1 MLQAVRQPLLE
12 EARLSPTLLSD
23 LAGLEQYVA
32 ESYDARSFCELLQN
46 ADDANASR
54 FLIERVGNYLFVA
67 NDGKEFTQSDFESLC
82 RSAASTKR
90 RGSSIGY
97 RGIGF
102 KSVVS
107 FAQKVYIF
115 SGELAAEFS
124 RERTSQDVPEASRV
138 PLIRIPHPVEPGI
151 YQSLEPTLF
160 QLKQD
165 GFKTVFVFKDLV
177 ASGIEAEFNA
187 FETTALLFLR
197 HIRQVAIKATID
209 EVITARRQ
217 TKDPHQQIIRL
228 ASSSNFSDWSVIER
242 DGISIAFARNQ
253 DEIIC
258 LEAQKAL
265 VHAFLPTHETVGLPI
280 RINADFSTDPSRT
293 RIVLDGQ
300 TDKCI
305 KQVAEVLIKMI
316 DACLQDGSKES
327 TQILRSLIPSSD
339 PRTILFQRKSF
350 KTELFTALQQAACD
364 LFTQLRYCPKWL
376 NSADFVNIAQAAN
389 IQVVPRSCMD
399 LEGIT
404 QFLRFLGAADA
415 SLEELSAGFT
425 RNTLSLIGA
434 AETVSHI
441 VQKYDTKQIASSAI
455 GYKWVLWSVEG
466 KLQSL
471 DRIQQ
476 ILEPLDQDFIDLL
489 TQKLGTLT
497 QLRRLLIDLTSIEI
511 AAVLLPE
518 KPGQLTHPSV
528 ASEAVI
534 LDSVP
539 DLKLKRWKRVLDYVL
554 EILQFQ
560 GWTVKDVSRQNLG
573 YDLECENCNGEMLY
587 VGVKSLNYVGQPFIL
602 TSEEEAIAKQKS
614 SKYCLAL
621 VMQETT
627 HVEVAF
633 IQDPIHQ
640 LQLERQCRQWVWE
653 CSSYKFAAEH
663 FPFE

>member
-1 MLQAVRQPLLE
+1 MLQEVRRPLLE
-12 EARLSPTLLSD
+12 EARLSPALLSD

-124 RERTSQDVPEASRV
+124 RERTSQDIPEASRV
-138 PLIRIPHPVEPGI
+138 PLIRIPHPVELDI
-151 YQSLEPTLF
+151 YQSLEATIV

-165 GFKTVFVFKDLV
+165 GFKTIFVFKDLV

-187 FETTALLFLR
+187 FETNALLFLR

-242 DGISIAFARNQ
+242 DGISIAFARDK

-305 KQVAEVLIKMI
+305 KQVSKVLIRMI
-316 DACLQDGSKES
+316 DVCLQDGSTES
-327 TQILRSLIPSSD
+327 TQVLRSLIPSSD

-350 KTELFTALQQAACD
+350 KTELFTALQQSAHD

-376 NSADFVNIAQAAN
+376 NSPDFVNVAQAAN
-389 IQVVPRSCMD
+389 IQALPRSCMD

-415 SLEELSAGFT
+415 SLEELSTGFT
-425 RNTLSLIGA
+425 HNTLSLIGA

-441 VQKYDTKQIASSAI
+441 VQKYDTKQISSSAI
-455 GYKWVLWSVEG
+455 GYEWVLWSVEG

-471 DRIQQ
+471 ERIQQ
-476 ILEPLDQDFIDLL
+476 ILEPLDQDF
-489 TQKLGTLT
+489 
-497 QLRRLLIDLTSIEI
+497 R
-511 AAVLLPE
+511 
-518 KPGQLTHPSV
+518 H
-528 ASEAVI
+528 
-534 LDSVP
+534 
-539 DLKLKRWKRVLDYVL
+539 
-554 EILQFQ
+554 
-560 GWTVKDVSRQNLG
+560 
-573 YDLECENCNGEMLY
+573 
-587 VGVKSLNYVGQPFIL
+587 
-602 TSEEEAIAKQKS
+602 
-614 SKYCLAL
+614 
-621 VMQETT
+621 
-627 HVEVAF
+627 
-633 IQDPIHQ
+633 
-640 LQLERQCRQWVWE
+640 
-653 CSSYKFAAEH
+653 
-663 FPFE
+663 